1 MSGMASFITS
11 PSARTTK
18 RSTPWV
24 EGCCGPMLRVMS
36 SVARPPSRVSRCTST
51 SNPARPI
58 SASRLQQALPRGRD
72 TVVLLGLDEVLA
84 QRMPRP
90 VLRHEDAAE
99 VGVALEDDAEEVE
112 DLALLPVGVA
122 PQAGERGD
130 DRIVARRVDLER
142 EEVAVRV
149 RVEVVDDLDHA
160 SLRVVDAGEV
170 GEAVELEPRL
180 GLQEAA
186 HLDDLRGRDRRA
198 QVVATRAGEVAD
210 RVAEARLQAGMD
222 GCGLERGHQTFAA
235 DGVRTSH
242 RSCWIFSC
250 SLTRPSVR
258 ASGRGGQPGT

>member
-1 MSGMASFITS
+1 MSGIASFMTS

-18 RSTPWV
+18 RSTPCV

-36 SVARPPSRVSRCTST
+36 SVERPPSACGRCTST

-58 SASRLQQALPRGRD
+58 GSLRRLQQALTRGRD
-72 TVVLLGLDEVLA
+72 AVVLLGLDEVLA
-84 QRMPRP
+84 QRVSRP

-122 PQAGERGD
+122 PQAGHRGD

-160 SLRVVDAGEV
+160 SLCV
-170 GEAVELEPRL
+170 
-180 GLQEAA
+180 
-186 HLDDLRGRDRRA
+186 
-198 QVVATRAGEVAD
+198 
-210 RVAEARLQAGMD
+210 
-222 GCGLERGHQTFAA
+222 
-235 DGVRTSH
+235 
-242 RSCWIFSC
+242 
-250 SLTRPSVR
+250 
-258 ASGRGGQPGT
+258 

>member
-24 EGCCGPMLRVMS
+24 EGCCGPMERVMS

-72 TVVLLGLDEVLA
+72 AVVLLGLDEVLA

-99 VGVALEDDAEEVE
+99 VGVALEGHTEEVE

-180 GLQEAA
+180 RPQEAA
-186 HLDDLRGRDRRA
+186 HFHDLRGRDRRA
-198 QVVATRAGEVAD
+198 PVVAARAGEVAD
-210 RVAEARLQAGMD
+210 RLAEACPQARVYG
-222 GCGLERGHQTFAA
+222 GRVER
-235 DGVRTSH
+235 R
-242 RSCWIFSC
+242 
-250 SLTRPSVR
+250 
-258 ASGRGGQPGT
+258 